1 MAAAARQPI
10 EAAQSRHLQARLMR
24 AISEDQ
30 RADRTLTTADEAQFK
45 QSMELL
51 LQAQART

>member
-1 MAAAARQPI
+1 
-10 EAAQSRHLQARLMR
+10 MR